1 MGYNI
6 ASNWNRVICYDD
18 NDNLV
23 DEWAGGDI
31 QISDIQCDNEWIEIT
46 GKIDTVFQSEL
57 DYGVVIYGDEML
69 QFNFE
74 HQQFHL
80 KFERKK
86 AIKESIV
93 FEVVCR
99 GVSKKAKISLQDA
112 KKSQRLAQKG
122 FVYLGTNAMLQ
133 IRKKEIRI
141 IPNESIIGK
150 IKSAVS
156 SFMLK

>member
-18 NDNLV
+18 NNNLV
-23 DEWAGGDI
+23 DEWTGGEI
-31 QISDIQCDNEWIEIT
+31 QISDIQCDNERIEIT
-46 GKIDTVFQSEL
+46 GIINTVFQSAL
-57 DYGVVIYGDEML
+57 DYGVVMYGDEML
-69 QFNFE
+69 QFSFE
-74 HQQFHL
+74 HQKFHL

-86 AIKESIV
+86 TIKESIL

-99 GVSKKAKISLQDA
+99 GISKKAKISLQDE
-112 KKSQRLAQKG
+112 KRSQRLAQKG

-133 IRKKEIRI
+133 IKKKEIKI

-150 IKSAVS
+150 IKSVVNG
-156 SFMLK
+156 FMLK

>member
-23 DEWAGGDI
+23 DEWTGGDI

-46 GKIDTVFQSEL
+46 GKINTVFQSAL
-57 DYGVVIYGDEML
+57 DYGVVIYGDEMF

-80 KFERKK
+80 KFERRK

-93 FEVVCR
+93 FEIVCR

-112 KKSQRLAQKG
+112 KKSQRLTQKG
-122 FVYLGTNAMLQ
+122 FIYLGTNAMLQ
-133 IRKKEIRI
+133 IKKKEIRI

-150 IKSAVS
+150 IKSVVS